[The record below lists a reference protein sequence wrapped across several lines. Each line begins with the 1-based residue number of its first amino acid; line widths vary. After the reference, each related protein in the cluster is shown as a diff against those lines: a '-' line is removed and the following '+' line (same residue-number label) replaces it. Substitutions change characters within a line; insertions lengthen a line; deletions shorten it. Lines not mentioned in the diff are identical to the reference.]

1 MMDKP
6 TENTMDDLRERLIPI
21 IKESQYHTK
30 AFLHEYADDILAEIA
45 KTHRLV
51 RLDGGPH
58 GTYSRYT
65 NGRCRCDLC
74 REANRERGRRYRKEL
89 KERGESVEAY
99 GTFREPEAGDTY
111 ISTSDP
117 VPNRFWE
124 YDGSQ
129 WLDGTIDE
137 ELEDD
142 NDKGVS

>member
-1 MMDKP
+1 
-6 TENTMDDLRERLIPI
+6 MDDLRERLINAGDLTQWVWEDTI
-21 IKESQYHTK
+21 DT
-30 AFLHEYADDILAEIA
+30 ILTEIA

-51 RLDGGPH
+51 KLGDGPH

-89 KERGESVEAY
+89 KERGESVEAH

-129 WLDGTIDE
+129 WLDGTIDGVK
-137 ELEDD
+137 ELEAE
-142 NDKGVS
+142 NE

>member
-1 MMDKP
+1 
-6 TENTMDDLRERLIPI
+6 MDDLREQLIRTTRGVRVPVNTETPAGDFATAI
-21 IKESQYHTK
+21 
-30 AFLHEYADDILAEIA
+30 ADALLAEIA

-51 RLDGGPH
+51 KLGTGTH

-74 REANRERGRRYRKEL
+74 REANRERGRRYRKEI
-89 KERGESVEAY
+89 KERGESVEAH

-129 WLDGTIDE
+129 WLDGTIDGVK
-137 ELEDD
+137 ELEAE
-142 NDKGVS
+142 SEP